1 MPASGYSSRATWDPG
16 SEAEKNGMSGK
27 SNNLVL
33 VPDSSRILVAVSA
46 AIPLAAIV
54 SKPTA
59 SLQLNSTGGCYD
71 DADSD
76 NHNSNSNPKPYTP
89 AHVLRK
95 RHMCPLGTGR
105 KQWTGNS
112 GQSSLGLQK

>member
-1 MPASGYSSRATWDPG
+1 MECQVSLITSCWFPIV
-16 SEAEKNGMSGK
+16 AE
-27 SNNLVL
+27 
-33 VPDSSRILVAVSA
+33 ILVAVSA

-76 NHNSNSNPKPYTP
+76 NHNSNSNPKPQPTSFGKGICALWARVASSGP
-89 AHVLRK
+89 EILGKVASVSKNEMRK
-95 RHMCPLGTGR
+95 TWP
-105 KQWTGNS
+105 K
-112 GQSSLGLQK
+112 